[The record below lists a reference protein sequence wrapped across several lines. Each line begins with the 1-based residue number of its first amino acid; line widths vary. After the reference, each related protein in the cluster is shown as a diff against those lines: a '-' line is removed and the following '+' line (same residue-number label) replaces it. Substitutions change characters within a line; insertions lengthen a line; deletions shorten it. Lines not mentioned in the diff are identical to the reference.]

1 VPGKKAGF
9 ALIALRAGASR
20 VRTRFAVA
28 ATAFLVVVLLVA
40 PAGVLASSV
49 RLSNPTVTPRT
60 STTATTF
67 TFGITYTNK
76 QGSGAPNEI
85 FVVIDGVNHTMVAQG
100 SDWRNGVLFI
110 FKTRLPAGT
119 HTIAFHS
126 LGRDRFVDDVAAG
139 TVKVGAAPAPRPTS
153 APPPPANGGPTTT
166 PSTAPS
172 GPASGA
178 GGSSGSSGSSGSG
191 GSGVDRDYDSI
202 GSSTSGGSGGSGLR
216 VEGSR
221 GGPGVGGTPAAGGD
235 RFASYKP
242 GATGAAGGGTGSGN
256 GGSGWSDV
264 AAFLKALSPGGTTT
278 RTMPLMPSII
288 ITAGTVAMLM
298 TFMFFGK
305 RRRDGEPP
313 EADEVLSAA
322 AARGAGVAATASLV
336 PNVPVAPGIPD
347 DEIGMPRWRR
357 PSLLEARKNDPA
369 RSGIPVAAPL
379 SFARSAM
386 GPAGGRERRF
396 IRYHVV
402 GLLDVPDEFRG
413 QEIGML
419 SRDDEVQLLER
430 SGTYWRVLCPDG
442 REGWIHKMTL
452 GDVVGEPRSP
462 SAAES
467 WAATRPD
474 VSDFDHDVLTAFMTS
489 RARA

>member
-1 VPGKKAGF
+1 
-9 ALIALRAGASR
+9 LIALRAGVSR
-20 VRTRFAVA
+20 VRAGFALA
-28 ATAFLVVVLLVA
+28 ATALLVVVLLVA

-49 RLSNPTVTPRT
+49 RLSDAAVTPST
-60 STTATTF
+60 GTTATTF
-67 TFGITYTNK
+67 TFGVTYTNK

-85 FVVIDGVNHTMVAQG
+85 FVVIDGVSHTMVAQG
-100 SDWRNGVLFI
+100 SDWRNGVRFI

-126 LGRDRFVDDVAAG
+126 LGRDRFVDDLSAG
-139 TVKVGAAPAPRPTS
+139 TVKVTAAPAPRPTT
-153 APPPPANGGPTTT
+153 APVPPADGEPPTTT
-166 PSTAPS
+166 PSTSPS
-172 GPASGA
+172 GPGSGPGA

-191 GSGVDRDYDSI
+191 GSNVDRDYDSI
-202 GSSTSGGSGGSGLR
+202 GSLSGGSGGSGGAGYW
-216 VEGSR
+216 VGGSR
-221 GGPGVGGTPAAGGD
+221 GGPGVGGTPASGGGD
-235 RFASYKP
+235 FGSHSAS
-242 GATGAAGGGTGSGN
+242 GAGAPSGN
-256 GGSGWSDV
+256 GAASGNSGSGWSDV
-264 AAFLKALSPGGTTT
+264 AAFLKALSPGGSTT
-278 RTMPLMPSII
+278 RSMPLMPSII

-298 TFMFFGK
+298 TFLFFGK

-336 PNVPVAPGIPD
+336 PNYPVAPGIPE

-357 PSLLEARKNDPA
+357 PSLLEARKTDPA

-386 GPAGGRERRF
+386 GPAGGGERRF

-402 GLLDVPDEFRG
+402 ALLDVPDEFRG

-452 GDVVGEPRSP
+452 GDVVGEARSP
-462 SAAES
+462 SAAET

>member
-1 VPGKKAGF
+1 
-9 ALIALRAGASR
+9 LIALRAGASR
-20 VRTRFAVA
+20 VRAGVAVA
-28 ATAFLVVVLLVA
+28 ATTLLVVVLLVA
-40 PAGVLASSV
+40 PGGALASSV
-49 RLSNPTVTPRT
+49 RLSDAAVTPRT
-60 STTATTF
+60 GTSATTF
-67 TFGITYTNK
+67 TFGVTYTNK

-85 FVVIDGVNHTMVAQG
+85 FVVIDGVSHTMVAQG
-100 SDWRNGVLFI
+100 SDWRNGVRFI
-110 FKTRLPAGT
+110 FKTRLPVGT

-126 LGRDRFVDDVAAG
+126 LGRDRFVDDLPAG
-139 TVKVGAAPAPRPTS
+139 TAKVSAAPAPRPTT
-153 APPPPANGGPTTT
+153 APVPPTDPPTTS
-166 PSTAPS
+166 PSTSPS
-172 GPASGA
+172 GPVSTPGP
-178 GGSSGSSGSSGSG
+178 GESSGSSGSG
-191 GSGVDRDYDSI
+191 GSGGSADRDYDSI
-202 GSSTSGGSGGSGLR
+202 GGSGTR

-221 GGPGVGGTPAAGGD
+221 GGPGVGGTPASGGD
-235 RFASYKP
+235 DFATHS
-242 GATGAAGGGTGSGN
+242 AGGTGGPSSDSAGSGN
-256 GGSGWSDV
+256 AGAGWSDV
-264 AAFLKALSPGGTTT
+264 AAFLKALAPGGLTT
-278 RTMPLMPSII
+278 RSMPLLPSII

-313 EADEVLSAA
+313 ESDEVLSAA
-322 AARGAGVAATASLV
+322 AARGTGVAATASLV
-336 PNVPVAPGIPD
+336 PNFPVAPGIPE

-357 PSLLEARKNDPA
+357 PSLLEARKTDPA
-369 RSGIPVAAPL
+369 RSGIPIAAPL

-386 GPAGGRERRF
+386 GLAGGGERRF

-452 GDVVGEPRSP
+452 GDVVGESRSP
-462 SAAES
+462 SAAEA

-474 VSDFDHDVLTAFMTS
+474 VGDFDHDVLTAFMTS